1 MPELRGFSGQAV
13 VGILQRMG
21 FDLRRSKGSHV
32 VLRRD
37 GVVCVVP
44 MHNELAVGTLRS
56 VLRQAGRRILG
67 GVFEE
72 LLTSPKRPQE
82 RGLQVGRGRF
92 WIAGCG

>member
-37 GVVCVVP
+37 GAVCVVP

-56 VLRQAGRRILG
+56 VLRQARLSS
-67 GVFEE
+67 EE
-72 LLTSPKRPQE
+72 FLKNL
-82 RGLQVGRGRF
+82 
-92 WIAGCG
+92 

>member
-37 GVVCVVP
+37 GAVCVVQDIP
-44 MHNELAVGTLRS
+44 IQINSCPSA
-56 VLRQAGRRILG
+56 QKAGASPGVSSG
-67 GVFEE
+67 G
-72 LLTSPKRPQE
+72 LMD
-82 RGLQVGRGRF
+82 
-92 WIAGCG
+92 